1 MGHDVARF
9 AAVFLASL
17 AVAEA
22 TLPAAYRHAA
32 SHVALA
38 LLSLLVADLGLALLG
53 RILPRRLLPDLGGR
67 AVLVTG
73 CDSGFGQQCA
83 RRLDALGVTV
93 YAGCLMPQGT
103 GAAALKASTS
113 SRLHIVPLDVTKDD
127 SVQAAVRLVKGTIGD
142 KVLWAVVNNAGVLSV
157 GELHWTST
165 EEISKVF
172 DVNVFGMVRVTKAFL
187 DMLIESKG
195 RVACICSI
203 AGRVTMPPLLAYS
216 MSKHAVVAFADG
228 LRRQMSK
235 WSVSVHCIEP
245 LFYKTNITNDE
256 IIRSN
261 LKRIWKDCPS
271 AVRMQYGDEFF
282 DKYTESYLKMLVNFN
297 SSNTQA
303 VVDAMVDAAVG
314 AQPKVK
320 YTCGIFS
327 PWILQLVP
335 NTIMDVILYYLTPV
349 GCQPTAL
356 QSKNGMTK

>member
-1 MGHDVARF
+1 MDRDVARF
-9 AAVFLASL
+9 ATVFLASL
-17 AVAEA
+17 VVAEA
-22 TLPAAYRHAA
+22 TLPDAYRHAA
-32 SHVALA
+32 SHVTLA
-38 LLSLLVADLGLALLG
+38 LLSLVVADLGLALLD

-127 SVQAAVRLVKGTIGD
+127 SVQAAVQLVKGTIGD

-195 RVACICSI
+195 RVVCVASA
-203 AGRVTMPPLLAYS
+203 AGRLTLSPLLVYC
-216 MSKHAVVAFADG
+216 MSKHAVVALADG
-228 LRRQMSK
+228 LRLQMRK
-235 WSVSVHCIEP
+235 WSVGVHCIEP
-245 LFYKTNITNDE
+245 VIYKTNLSEE
-256 IIRSN
+256 INIRSALN
-261 LKRIWKDCPS
+261 RGWSSCPSEVRQQYGEEYFTNYSITYSCVPSAILSLIPNSINDAIHKLILRTKYQPAALNPIWK
-271 AVRMQYGDEFF
+271 
-282 DKYTESYLKMLVNFN
+282 K
-297 SSNTQA
+297 
-303 VVDAMVDAAVG
+303 
-314 AQPKVK
+314 KVK
-320 YTCGIFS
+320 E
-327 PWILQLVP
+327 
-335 NTIMDVILYYLTPV
+335 
-349 GCQPTAL
+349 
-356 QSKNGMTK
+356 